1 MMKIKF
7 EYVKKYS
14 NLNTQSVDFFD
25 YYDLLKFTQRVG
37 FVPRNL
43 NMQEWEIRE
52 LSQKKLK
59 QLIMN
64 NLSKK
69 HFYDITEYY
78 RYTFTYRSDD
88 YYYTQDSNIETWF
101 ENDEKAIEFFKN
113 TLQQN
118 NYMKDDEKFMFAV
131 QKMNDKGTFKTIHK
145 IEKVEG

>member
-7 EYVKKYS
+7 EYVRKYS
-14 NLNTQSVDFFD
+14 NLNTQCVEYYD
-25 YYDLLKFTQRVG
+25 YYDLLKFIQRAR

-43 NMQEWEIRE
+43 NLQEWELRE

-59 QLIMN
+59 QLIIEN
-64 NLSKK
+64 FSKK

-88 YYYTQDSNIETWF
+88 YYHTQDSRIETWF

-113 TLQQN
+113 TLLKN
-118 NYMKDDEKFMFAV
+118 DHMKEDKKFMFVV

-145 IEKVEG
+145 IEVEG